1 MKKIVI
7 SALLAVCTGNCFQSW
22 TNLDEDVYSYIQTD
36 DFFKNEQEMVMNI
49 GRIYDYMKQYTHYFN
64 MWGALTI
71 SADEAICPF
80 REGNLWW
87 DNGVWIDLHSHNFHS
102 HVNNNAWDFIFGGV
116 ALCNQI
122 LYMIEESPV
131 DFASKPNLIAEVK
144 VMRAWFYMNG
154 IDLFGNIPFTDNFKD
169 E

>member
-1 MKKIVI
+1 M
-7 SALLAVCTGNCFQSW
+7 
-22 TNLDEDVYSYIQTD
+22 
-36 DFFKNEQEMVMNI
+36 
-49 GRIYDYMKQYTHYFN
+49 
-64 MWGALTI
+64 
-71 SADEAICPF
+71 
-80 REGNLWW
+80 
-87 DNGVWIDLHSHNFHS
+87 
-102 HVNNNAWDFIFGGV
+102 

-169 E
+169 EDYHHKRPPILVPVD

>member
-1 MKKIVI
+1 M
-7 SALLAVCTGNCFQSW
+7 
-22 TNLDEDVYSYIQTD
+22 
-36 DFFKNEQEMVMNI
+36 
-49 GRIYDYMKQYTHYFN
+49 
-64 MWGALTI
+64 TI

-131 DFASKPNLIAEVK
+131 DFASKPSLIAEVK

-169 E
+169 EDYHHKKTANSCSRGLKRN